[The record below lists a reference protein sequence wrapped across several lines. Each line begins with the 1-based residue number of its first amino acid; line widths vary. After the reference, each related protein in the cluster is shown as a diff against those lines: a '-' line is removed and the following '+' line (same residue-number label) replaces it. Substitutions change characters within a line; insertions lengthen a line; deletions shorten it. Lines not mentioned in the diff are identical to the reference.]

1 MIVVVGSLNQDLVVP
16 VARFPAP
23 GETVLGGDYA
33 RHPGGKGANQAVAAA
48 RAGGRVAMV
57 GRVGEDAFGHALR
70 AALRA
75 AGVDDGGVR
84 TTPERTTGV
93 AFITVD
99 ATAQNTIVV
108 ASGANAA
115 LTPDDLDPH
124 AFRGA
129 SVLLLQL
136 EVPLAT
142 VLAAARAGRA
152 AGARVVLNLAPARP
166 LGPDELADVD
176 VLVVNET
183 EAALLTGLDGA
194 AVAHDP
200 AAALQALTDLV
211 PAAVVTLGADGAAWR
226 ADGVAGRVPG
236 HRVAAIDTTA
246 AGDAFVGALAVRLGA
261 GAELAEAVAY
271 ANAAGALATTRAGAQ
286 TSLATASE
294 IEELLASSG
303 PERASR
309 DP

>member
-48 RAGGRVAMV
+48 RAGGRVTMV
-57 GRVGEDAFGHALR
+57 GRVGDDAFGHALR

-75 AGVDDGGVR
+75 DGVDDVGVR
-84 TTPERTTGV
+84 TTPERPTGV

-99 ATAQNTIVV
+99 AAGQNTIVV

-124 AFRGA
+124 AFHDA

-183 EAALLTGLDGA
+183 EAAVVTGLDVA
-194 AVAHDP
+194 AVARDP
-200 AAALQALTDLV
+200 AAALRALTDLV

-226 ADGVAGRVPG
+226 ADGVPGEVRG

-261 GAELAEAVAY
+261 GAGLAEAVTY
-271 ANAAGALATTRAGAQ
+271 GNAAGALATTRAGAQ
-286 TSLATASE
+286 TSLATATE
-294 IEELLASSG
+294 IEALLAAVARGRSSV
-303 PERASR
+303 P
-309 DP
+309 